1 MRGTLPRPAM
11 SPPEAVT
18 GATRVCELA
27 AASRAAFWLLGTTA
41 APLRDSTGA
50 WSSSLTLEQAE
61 RAAAAART
69 RRYRWLV
76 LIASFLCF
84 EMRSL
89 SKKTAVVNARK
100 GPTPARADQPSQTAG
115 EP

>member
-1 MRGTLPRPAM
+1 MLPRPAM

-27 AASRAAFWLLGTTA
+27 ASRAAFWLPGTTA

-50 WSSSLTLEQAE
+50 CSSSLTLEQAE

-69 RRYRWLV
+69 MRYRGLD
-76 LIASFLCF
+76 LIASFLCLKCALS
-84 EMRSL
+84 RRRQPSL
-89 SKKTAVVNARK
+89 S
-100 GPTPARADQPSQTAG
+100 PERAPHRLAQ
-115 EP
+115 